1 MFMTIWH
8 QLSLM
13 QFLLIIHTNFIAK
26 CQNCYQFM
34 LLLLLNFYGSSIR
47 LVHFIAQ
54 PKRQVMNFYHQQR
67 LQRKLHLEL
76 IIMDKVQFALL
87 MHHCWLCSW
96 HCRGNR
102 CHEFLWLRPC
112 AAWLAFRID
121 NFQGERYNDVVLELC
136 SYTMLL
142 TFLLFVKL
150 WQCLPPN

>member
-47 LVHFIAQ
+47 LAHSIAQ

-76 IIMDKVQFALL
+76 IIMDKVQFTLL

-96 HCRGNR
+96 HCGGNR

-112 AAWLAFRID
+112 AAWLAFGLI
-121 NFQGERYNDVVLELC
+121 FVKERDTRMWFCFEMCYLHFCLELC
-136 SYTMLL
+136 S
-142 TFLLFVKL
+142 LLFVFFF
-150 WQCLPPN
+150 